1 MFTLLYNYP
10 IYFNTYFLL
19 TTYLLLTY
27 LLLTYYLYSIWLI
40 LYYPKEI
47 IQFDIAKITCNRNN
61 IIENY
66 NQCKNLLND
75 NNREYF
81 NKFRLDEVVDK
92 INELVVYLNSLSLT
106 EEVIGTDDTFDYKK
120 STSKRCRFFKQLCKY
135 DNIVFLYDYFI
146 GGLLMLMEQ
155 NLFFNDN
162 FFDKINNFIYN
173 F

>member
-1 MFTLLYNYP
+1 M
-10 IYFNTYFLL
+10 
-19 TTYLLLTY
+19 
-27 LLLTYYLYSIWLI
+27 
-40 LYYPKEI
+40 YYPKEI

-120 STSKRCRFFKQLCKY
+120 STSLRCRFFKQLCKY

-162 FFDKINNFIYN
+162 FFDKINNFISKIDLSDLTLQQN
-173 F
+173 